1 MLKPLRLRVAALD
14 EAAGLN
20 GEMPRFSWGLGG
32 DAREQR
38 AFRVIAG
45 TDPRGVAEGK
55 GDLWDSGRREERWPG
70 VAWDGPPPAS
80 DLSVWWSVQL
90 WDETGETT
98 GFAPPVRFFT
108 GLRAEDWQ
116 AEWIARYFVLPAG
129 RDVPQ
134 GNRYDN
140 RFQARPADYLRR
152 TARLGEK
159 PVRAF
164 AYVTALGL
172 YEFSING
179 ARVGDHVMAPGW
191 TDYHT
196 RVEYQTFDVTG
207 MFADGENV
215 IGAILGEG
223 WYSGRIGHNQRRAGN
238 HYGGRPAF
246 KCQIH
251 LEYADGRVER
261 IVSDGN
267 WQTAQGPILYSDFLA
282 GEAYDARL
290 EIDGWDRP
298 GFDASSWQ
306 PVEAFIPEP
315 GAPLLDA
322 QRVQP
327 AREVARFAG
336 RFLHEKD
343 GMRIYDCSQNLAGFA
358 ELKVKA
364 PAGTVFRLRFA
375 ERLQDDGT
383 LYLDN
388 MRYAVNEDI
397 YIAKGEGEE
406 VFKPRFTF
414 RGFQYAGL
422 TVEGAAESTPELAA
436 IAIQTDT
443 PVRGEI
449 ETGHPLV
456 NRLLSNI
463 LWGQRGNFLSVP
475 TDCPQRDERYG
486 WSADAQVFWRTA
498 GYNMDVEAFLSKW
511 MEDLIDG
518 QSDEGAFP
526 DVAPTKPL
534 NPYRLTP
541 QPGAPG
547 WGDAPVIMA
556 WHHFMRYG
564 DRALLV
570 RVYERLVAWMDYI
583 EAANPDGL
591 RVNRN
596 NNNYGDWLNVGPKTD
611 PFLVASAYWVHLA
624 DLMEKIAGATGRDRR
639 RWQALGRK
647 LRKAF
652 VAAYWHDGKLA
663 SDTQTAYLLALNFA
677 ILPQEMRKQ
686 AAVRLEALFEAADWH
701 LQTGF
706 LGVRHV
712 CPVVADHIGP
722 DRAIDLLLKDTYPS
736 WGFSIRHGATTI
748 WERWDG
754 WTPEGGFQSPNM
766 NSFNHYAYGAV
777 GEWIWSRLAGIDWNE
792 AEPGYRAVLARPVFD
807 RRIGHVAASYEART
821 GVIESNWRVNG
832 DEGEWQLVL
841 PPSVSADVEL
851 PEGVRDVVVDGVPL
865 DGRRTRLA
873 PGTHRVRFTL
883 SA

>member
-1 MLKPLRLRVAALD
+1 MLKPLNLRVAALD
-14 EAAGLN
+14 EASGLN
-20 GEMPRFSWGLGG
+20 GEVPRFSWGVSG
-32 DAREQR
+32 DAKAQS
-38 AFRVIAG
+38 AFRVVAG
-45 TDPRGVAEGK
+45 TDPENVAEGR
-55 GDLWDSGRREERWPG
+55 GDLFDSGRREVSWRG
-70 VAWDGPPPAS
+70 VTWDSVPPAS
-80 DLSVWWSVQL
+80 DRAIWWSVAL
-90 WDETGETT
+90 WDEDGQGS

-108 GLRAEDWQ
+108 GLRPEDWQ
-116 AEWIARYFVLPAG
+116 AQWIARYFVLPAG

-152 TARLGEK
+152 EMALVEK

-172 YEFSING
+172 YEFCING
-179 ARVGDHVMAPGW
+179 ARIGDHVMAPGW

-207 MFADGENV
+207 LFAAGENV

-251 LEYADGRVER
+251 LEYADGRVEK
-261 IVSDGN
+261 IVSDGS
-267 WQTAQGPILYSDFLA
+267 WQTTQGPILYSDFLA

-290 EIDGWDRP
+290 EIDGWHEA
-298 GFDASSWQ
+298 GFDAASWQ

-315 GAPLLDA
+315 GPPALDA

-327 AREVARFAG
+327 TREVARFEG
-336 RFLHEKD
+336 RLLHEKD
-343 GMRIYDCSQNLAGFA
+343 GLRIYDFSQNLAGYA
-358 ELKVKA
+358 ELKVRA

-375 ERLQDDGT
+375 ERLRDDGG

-397 YIAKGEGEE
+397 YIARGAGEE

-422 TVEGAAESTPELAA
+422 AIEGAAESEPQLTA

-443 PVRGEI
+443 PVRGKI
-449 ETGHPLV
+449 ETGNALV

-463 LWGQRGNFLSVP
+463 VWGQRGNFLSVP

-498 GYNMDVEAFLSKW
+498 GYNMDVEAFLNKW
-511 MEDLIDG
+511 MVDLADG
-518 QSDEGAFP
+518 QSPEGAFP

-547 WGDAPVIMA
+547 WGDAPIIMA

-564 DRALLV
+564 DRDLLV
-570 RVYERLVAWMDYI
+570 GNYDRFVAWMDYI

-591 RVNRN
+591 RINRN

-624 DLMEKIAGATGRDRR
+624 DLMEKIAGATGRDRW
-639 RWQALGRK
+639 RWQKLGER

-652 VAAYWHDGKLA
+652 VDAYWRDGRLI
-663 SDTQTAYLLALNFA
+663 SDTQTAYLLALDFA
-677 ILPQEMRKQ
+677 ILPEALRG
-686 AAVRLEALFEAADWH
+686 AAASRLRALFEAADWH

-722 DRAIDLLLKDTYPS
+722 ARAVDLLLQETYPS

-777 GEWIWSRLAGIDWNE
+777 GEWIWSRLAGIDWSE
-792 AEPGYRAVLARPVFD
+792 AGPGYAHVMARPVFD
-807 RRIGHVAASYEART
+807 RRIGHVTAAYEART
-821 GVIESNWRVNG
+821 GTVESRWRI
-832 DEGEWQLVL
+832 DGESGAWELVL
-841 PPSVSADVEL
+841 PPSVTADVEL
-851 PEGVRDVVVDGVPL
+851 PEGLGAVVVDDAPFA
-865 DGRRTRLA
+865 GRHLRLA
-873 PGTHRVRFTL
+873 CGAHRFRFILPG
-883 SA
+883 

>member
-1 MLKPLRLRVAALD
+1 MLKALNLRVAALKD
-14 EAAGLN
+14 ASGLN
-20 GEMPRFSWGLGG
+20 GELPRFSWSVSG
-32 DAREQR
+32 DAKAQQ
-38 AFRVIAG
+38 AFRVVAG
-45 TDPRGVAEGK
+45 SNLDDLAEGR
-55 GDLWDSGRREERWPG
+55 GDLFDSGRREGSWPG
-70 VAWDGPPPAS
+70 MVWDGAPPAS
-80 DLSVWWSVQL
+80 DRAVWWSVEL
-90 WDETGETT
+90 WDEDGQGS

-108 GLRAEDWQ
+108 GLRAEDWE

-152 TARLGEK
+152 AVALDEK
-159 PVRAF
+159 PVRAL

-172 YEFSING
+172 YEFFING

-196 RVEYQTFDVTG
+196 RVEYQTFDVTD
-207 MFADGENV
+207 MFAAGENV

-261 IVSDGN
+261 VVSDGN

-290 EIDGWDRP
+290 EIDGWNAA
-298 GFDASSWQ
+298 GFDAAAWQ
-306 PVEAFIPEP
+306 PVEVFIPEP

-327 AREVARFAG
+327 AREVARFEG
-336 RFLHEKD
+336 RFLHEKG
-343 GMRIYDCSQNLAGFA
+343 GMRIYDFSQNLAGYA
-358 ELKVKA
+358 ELRVNA

-375 ERLQDDGT
+375 ERLTEDGA

-397 YIAKGEGEE
+397 YIAGGKGEEA
-406 VFKPRFTF
+406 FKPRFTF

-422 TVEGAAESTPELAA
+422 VIEGAAESELEITA

-443 PVRGEI
+443 PVRGKI
-449 ETGHPLV
+449 ETGNPLV
-456 NRLLSNI
+456 NKLLSNI
-463 LWGQRGNFLSVP
+463 VWGQRGNFLSVP

-498 GYNMDVEAFLSKW
+498 GYNMDVEAFLNKW
-511 MEDLIDG
+511 MVDLADG
-518 QSDEGAFP
+518 QSPEGAFP

-547 WGDAPVIMA
+547 WGDAPIIMA
-556 WHHFMRYG
+556 WHHFLRYG
-564 DRALLV
+564 DRELLV
-570 RVYERLVAWMDYI
+570 GNYDRFVAWMDYI

-624 DLMEKIAGATGRDRR
+624 DLMEKIAGATGRDRA
-639 RWQALGRK
+639 RWTALGTR
-647 LRKAF
+647 LREAF
-652 VAAYWHDGKLA
+652 VEAYWRDGRLI
-663 SDTQTAYLLALNFA
+663 SDTQTAYLLALDFA
-677 ILPQEMRKQ
+677 ILPEALRG
-686 AAVRLEALFEAADWH
+686 AAASRLKALFEAADWH

-712 CPVVADHIGP
+712 CPVVADHIGSA
-722 DRAIDLLLKDTYPS
+722 RAVDLLLKETYPS
-736 WGFSIRHGATTI
+736 WGFSIAHGATTI

-777 GEWIWSRLAGIDWNE
+777 GEWIWSRLAGIDWS
-792 AEPGYRAVLARPVFD
+792 AAGPGYGHVLARPVFD
-807 RRIGHVAASYEART
+807 RRIGHVTAAYEART
-821 GVIESNWRVNG
+821 GTVESRWRIDG
-832 DEGEWQLVL
+832 DAGAWDLVL
-841 PPSVSADVEL
+841 PPSVAADVEL
-851 PEGVRDVVVDGVPL
+851 PEGLGAVTVDDAPFA
-865 DGRRTRLA
+865 GRHLHLA
-873 PGTHRVRFTL
+873 SGPHRFRFFLPG
-883 SA
+883 